1 MSAREFLLD
10 QWARHPASR
19 LQDLRKALYQSTF
32 GCGHLVDD
40 PSAAADWIRREAEH
54 EGIGRAWVVERKW
67 EPSLYKTH
75 LFYLMENECAV
86 MLGDTHLSPL
96 GWETMFGATVDC
108 TGEEPIYAGYHQIS
122 HDDKV
127 LGCYFGQIN
136 DPAIETVVI
145 SIQQEEYDQGKA
157 VRSELR
163 RLTVEQEDFVTGRDI
178 FLDYGAPAIGTVAG
192 SGLLSGHDCL

>member
-1 MSAREFLLD
+1 MRRKKLPSRKRQALWRVLL
-10 QWARHPASR
+10 
-19 LQDLRKALYQSTF
+19 ALVSLL
-32 GCGHLVDD
+32 LVDHIFGIALL
-40 PSAAADWIRREAEH
+40 PIQAVRREAEH

-75 LFYLMENECAV
+75 LFYLMENERAV

-157 VRSELR
+157 VRSEPLGR
-163 RLTVEQEDFVTGRDI
+163 GAGGLCHRTGPDI

>member
-1 MSAREFLLD
+1 
-10 QWARHPASR
+10 
-19 LQDLRKALYQSTF
+19 
-32 GCGHLVDD
+32 
-40 PSAAADWIRREAEH
+40 
-54 EGIGRAWVVERKW
+54 
-67 EPSLYKTH
+67 
-75 LFYLMENECAV
+75 MENERAV

-96 GWETMFGATVDC
+96 GWETMFGATGGLHRRG
-108 TGEEPIYAGYHQIS
+108 THIWRGYHQIS

-163 RLTVEQEDFVTGRDI
+163 RLTVEQEDFVTGRDRTV
-178 FLDYGAPAIGTVAG
+178 FLDHGAPVIGTVTG